1 MSRSRSPNY
10 PSISLGTAIEAIKE
24 VYAKEKRAHFPRT
37 SLAGHLGYSSINGR
51 SLARIGAIRAY
62 RLIEGREDDLAVSQT
77 AIAILEAPEG
87 SPDRAEAYRTAFL
100 SPTIFKRIHDKYGDE
115 TPSHETLR
123 WWLTQQGYVGD
134 ASDKTLKSYLASLRV
149 VNAETEGYLPVPPEP
164 DNDGKPDKDGLP
176 QSLDQG
182 FGVREVKP
190 ARRSENRTVGLE
202 VGTHERVLQAGL
214 LSKGASYRV
223 LVTGHVGKAEFDK
236 LIAKLQM
243 DEDILADE
251 DDATFDEDRDPL
263 A

>member
-37 SLAGHLGYSSINGR
+37 SLAGHLGYTSINGR

-62 RLIEGREDDLAVSQT
+62 GLIEGREDDLAVSQT

-115 TPSHETLR
+115 TPSQETLR

-149 VNAETEGYLPVPPEP
+149 VNAETEGYVPPQSEP
-164 DNDGKPDKDGLP
+164 ETDSKPDTAGLT
-176 QSLDQG
+176 QMMDQAMTFRQG
-182 FGVREVKP
+182 KP
-190 ARRSENRTVGLE
+190 ARRSENPPEGLAM
-202 VGTHERVLQAGL
+202 GTHERVLQAGL

-223 LVTGHVGKAEFDK
+223 LVSGHIGKAEFDK

-251 DDATFDEDRDPL
+251 EDASADEDRDPRD
-263 A
+263 

>member
-10 PSISLGTAIEAIKE
+10 PSINLGTAVEAIKE

-37 SLAGHLGYSSINGR
+37 SLAGHLGYTSINGR

-62 RLIEGREDDLAVSQT
+62 GLLDGREDDLSVSQT
-77 AIAILEAPEG
+77 AIAILEAPDG
-87 SPDRAEAYRTAFL
+87 STDRAEAYRAAFL

-115 TPSHETLR
+115 TPSPETLR

-134 ASDKTLKSYLASLRV
+134 AADKTLKSYLASLRV
-149 VNAETEGYLPVPPEP
+149 VNSETEGYIP
-164 DNDGKPDKDGLP
+164 P
-176 QSLDQG
+176 QSEPENGTPDTADLTQMMDQAMG
-182 FGVREVKP
+182 PGRGKP
-190 ARRSENRTVGLE
+190 ARRTENPPEGLAM
-202 VGTHERVLQAGL
+202 GTQERVLQAGL

-223 LVTGHVGKAEFDK
+223 LVSGHVGKAEFDK

-243 DEDILADE
+243 DEDILAD
-251 DDATFDEDRDPL
+251 DDDGPDDEDRDPR